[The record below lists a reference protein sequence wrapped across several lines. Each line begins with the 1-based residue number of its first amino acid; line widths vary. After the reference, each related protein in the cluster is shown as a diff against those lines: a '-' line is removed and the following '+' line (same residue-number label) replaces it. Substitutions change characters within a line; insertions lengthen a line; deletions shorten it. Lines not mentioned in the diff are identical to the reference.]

1 MDSNSQT
8 PPPPLLMSQ
17 KLLSMSLCF
26 LSKLEADLHDLEHLP
41 CPPWTSAS
49 SFPLGQPLLE
59 TGVSYGYVGLRL
71 GTKGWEEW
79 RQLDPSIGVSPP
91 QDDPQGAEGTSDDY
105 HGGLH

>member
-1 MDSNSQT
+1 MDSNSQGFT
-8 PPPPLLMSQ
+8 SLLMSQ

-59 TGVSYGYVGLRL
+59 TGAGYGYVGLRL
-71 GTKGWEEW
+71 GTKGWEGMEAAGPIY
-79 RQLDPSIGVSPP
+79 RGVSST
-91 QDDPQGAEGTSDDY
+91 G
-105 HGGLH
+105 